1 MPHQPTPD
9 LSKPFCYYV
18 PEDQDTKLYGGF
30 VPSVVIENESGHYP
44 MLGNGAHASPWV
56 WGDTHE
62 KAQQIADQVN
72 AKRGVSKAEAERI
85 VDSSMAAAIKRAG
98 GFAS

>member
-1 MPHQPTPD
+1 MPHQQTPD

-56 WGDTHE
+56 WGDTYE
-62 KAQQIADQVN
+62 KAKEIAEEMNHKLGISPQR
-72 AKRGVSKAEAERI
+72 ATEI
-85 VDSSMAAAIKRAG
+85 VASSMAASMRGRRAVR
-98 GFAS
+98 A